1 MNIYALSS
9 GAGPSGIA
17 IIRLSGEASGL
28 IAKKICRTNELN
40 IQQANFT
47 KFYNPKNN
55 EVLDEGLVIY
65 FKGPNSYTGEDLV
78 EFHTH
83 GSNAVITAFT
93 KVLADFDNCRLAE
106 PGEFTKLALQNDKID
121 LLKAESIGDL
131 INAETELQRK
141 QAINFI
147 QGHATDH
154 YNNLREKL
162 IKALAYI
169 EAKIDFAEEDLP
181 DSVLKDVH
189 NSIKEVHQEIKI
201 LLEDQKIG
209 EKIRDGFR
217 VSIIGQVNAGKS
229 SLLNLL
235 AKKEAAIVSEE
246 EGTTRDVIE
255 VYLNIDGYPVILSD
269 TAGIRKTDSAIEK
282 KGISKAIERSK
293 ESDLN
298 IIIID
303 NTSEKIDK
311 EITDL
316 INDNS
321 IVVLNK
327 SDLQN
332 KTNHQFKNN
341 KPILLSV
348 KKNEHVDHLISEIK
362 SRLSKK
368 FIAQNKILITRQ
380 RHRIKLQQALKDIDN
395 YLNKGSKKE
404 IELAAEDLR
413 LATRNLGGI
422 IGKVDIEEIL
432 GSIFKDFCIGK

>member
-47 KFYNPKNN
+47 KFYNPKSN

-83 GSNAVITAFT
+83 GSNAVITACT
-93 KVLADFDNCRLAE
+93 NVLADFDNCRLAE

-154 YNNLREKL
+154 YNNLRDKL

-181 DSVLKDVH
+181 DSVL
-189 NSIKEVHQEIKI
+189 
-201 LLEDQKIG
+201 
-209 EKIRDGFR
+209 
-217 VSIIGQVNAGKS
+217 
-229 SLLNLL
+229 
-235 AKKEAAIVSEE
+235 
-246 EGTTRDVIE
+246 
-255 VYLNIDGYPVILSD
+255 
-269 TAGIRKTDSAIEK
+269 
-282 KGISKAIERSK
+282 
-293 ESDLN
+293 
-298 IIIID
+298 
-303 NTSEKIDK
+303 NT
-311 EITDL
+311 
-316 INDNS
+316 
-321 IVVLNK
+321 
-327 SDLQN
+327 
-332 KTNHQFKNN
+332 
-341 KPILLSV
+341 
-348 KKNEHVDHLISEIK
+348 
-362 SRLSKK
+362 
-368 FIAQNKILITRQ
+368 
-380 RHRIKLQQALKDIDN
+380 
-395 YLNKGSKKE
+395 
-404 IELAAEDLR
+404 
-413 LATRNLGGI
+413 
-422 IGKVDIEEIL
+422 
-432 GSIFKDFCIGK
+432 

>member
-93 KVLADFDNCRLAE
+93 NVLADFDNCRLAE

-181 DSVLKDVH
+181 DSVLKDVQ
-189 NSIKEVHQEIKI
+189 NSIKEVHREIKI

-269 TAGIRKTDSAIEK
+269 TAGIRKTDSATS
-282 KGISKAIERSK
+282 GNSRRPRMVRYYWTCSV
-293 ESDLN
+293 
-298 IIIID
+298 II
-303 NTSEKIDK
+303 
-311 EITDL
+311 
-316 INDNS
+316 
-321 IVVLNK
+321 
-327 SDLQN
+327 
-332 KTNHQFKNN
+332 
-341 KPILLSV
+341 
-348 KKNEHVDHLISEIK
+348 
-362 SRLSKK
+362 RY
-368 FIAQNKILITRQ
+368 ATRTG
-380 RHRIKLQQALKDIDN
+380 RRRALKLSPYI
-395 YLNKGSKKE
+395 
-404 IELAAEDLR
+404 R
-413 LATRNLGGI
+413 H
-422 IGKVDIEEIL
+422 
-432 GSIFKDFCIGK
+432 

>member
-9 GAGPSGIA
+9 GACPSGIA

-93 KVLADFDNCRLAE
+93 NVLADFDNCRLAE

-181 DSVLKDVH
+181 DSVLKDVQ
-189 NSIKEVHQEIKI
+189 NSIKEVHREIKI

-327 SDLQN
+327 SDLRN
-332 KTNHQFKNN
+332 KTKHQFKNN

-348 KKNEHVDHLISEIK
+348 KKNEHVDHLIAEIK
-362 SRLSKK
+362 SRLSNK